1 VGESDE
7 AAHVT
12 ARSRSS
18 GSAPFDTHRAV
29 TMKDV
34 AAAAGVAQSTVSRI
48 LNDAPSGIS
57 VSAETRRRVLAMAS
71 DLGYRPH
78 PFARALRGAPSM
90 LLGAVV
96 RDITDPFFAAAVEVL
111 SIEAKERG
119 YSLVLGHAAAKADEA
134 LALTAILET
143 RHCDAIVLVGD
154 FRGERR
160 LVEDLRDAQ
169 IRVVGLWHG
178 SERSARPFPTVIVD
192 ARAGIHAALKHLT
205 SLGHRRIAFVGHAS
219 RYVIRDRQSAY
230 QEYLAS
236 AGLAIPEG
244 YIRHV
249 SNAIGGGELALSAL
263 LRLPQPPTAILAATD
278 FLAMDLIHA
287 AFARG
292 IPVPERLSIVG
303 FDDMPFASHTNPS
316 LTTVKMPIAEIV
328 AAGVELAVGESD
340 WPANGA
346 AHPPR
351 VIFQPRLIVRRS
363 TAAITPAAD
372 DGP

>member
-1 VGESDE
+1 MPTTSRWLSASCCSWPSSWTLFGPAAASAPGRASVSRSAANQPAAWRECSVGESDE

-57 VSAETRRRVLAMAS
+57 VSAETRRRVLAIAS

-90 LLGAVV
+90 LLCAVV
-96 RDITDPFFAAAVEVL
+96 RAITDPFFAAAVEVL

-119 YSLVLGHAAAKADEA
+119 YSVVLGHARAKADEA

-160 LVEDLRDAQ
+160 LVDDLRTAHV
-169 IRVVGLWHG
+169 RVVGLWHG
-178 SERSARPFPTVIVD
+178 SERSGRPFPTVIVD
-192 ARAGIHAALKHLT
+192 SRAGIHAALK
-205 SLGHRRIAFVGHAS
+205 
-219 RYVIRDRQSAY
+219 
-230 QEYLAS
+230 
-236 AGLAIPEG
+236 
-244 YIRHV
+244 
-249 SNAIGGGELALSAL
+249 
-263 LRLPQPPTAILAATD
+263 
-278 FLAMDLIHA
+278 
-287 AFARG
+287 
-292 IPVPERLSIVG
+292 
-303 FDDMPFASHTNPS
+303 
-316 LTTVKMPIAEIV
+316 
-328 AAGVELAVGESD
+328 
-340 WPANGA
+340 
-346 AHPPR
+346 
-351 VIFQPRLIVRRS
+351 
-363 TAAITPAAD
+363 
-372 DGP
+372 